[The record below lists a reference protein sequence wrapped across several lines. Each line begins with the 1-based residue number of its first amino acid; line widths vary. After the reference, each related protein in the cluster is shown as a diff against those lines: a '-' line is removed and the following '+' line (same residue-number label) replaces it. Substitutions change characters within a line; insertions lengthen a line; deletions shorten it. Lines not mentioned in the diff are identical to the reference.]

1 MMKSFVKSLSRT
13 QKKLVLL
20 GMDLALVALALLIA
34 AIAQENAF
42 PGGAWFRQAVPVL
55 ATLLPS
61 AAAISILLG
70 IPRIQLKAY
79 EISAMSRSAAATL
92 ALAAILGLICTLFQ
106 PLLRPGGV
114 VVFALAFL
122 VLTVTTRLVLLQALL
137 AIYRDTESHCRVLI
151 YGAGT
156 TGMQLALALKA
167 HNQITAVAFV
177 DDNQVLQGTTVAG
190 LTVHAPK
197 ELDRLLGYHSIERVL
212 IAIPS
217 LSPPRQAQ
225 IARRIANA
233 GVEVQAVP
241 SFAQLVGAET
251 LTDSLAPV
259 LPSSL
264 LGREQVDSALS
275 GIVNAYTGKNVM
287 ISGAGGSIG
296 SELCRQILNCNPA
309 RLVLLELSEYALY
322 NIDNELRT
330 LAEGMNCE
338 IVPVLGTVTDR
349 RQVRTALEE
358 YDVQVVLH
366 AAAYKHVPLIE
377 ANVVAGLANNVLG
390 TATIAQEAAAHGV
403 ERFILVSTDKAVRPV
418 GVMGA
423 SKRLAELVVGDTA
436 RRCQAEGR
444 GSIFAIVRF
453 GNVLGSSGS
462 VIPLFREQIAR
473 GGPVTLTHPDV
484 TRYFM
489 TVNEATQLVLCAGTM
504 AKGGEIYVL
513 DMGKPVK
520 ISELARRVIETSGY
534 TVRDAANPHG
544 DIDIAITGLRP
555 GEKLH
560 EQLAVGADLGRTA
573 NSKIFIAEEAAVSE
587 FQVARALQSLRKA
600 LATGDP
606 DLVRAEAMRWVNINL
621 EQVQDQTKRL

>member
-1 MMKSFVKSLSRT
+1 MKSFVKSLSRT

>member
-1 MMKSFVKSLSRT
+1 
-13 QKKLVLL
+13 
-20 GMDLALVALALLIA
+20 MDLALVALALLIA